1 MEQAKFTRNL
11 IVFLH
16 VKKYIQNVSLDIIIR
31 NMICNFSFQTDY
43 DTNLDFM
50 AQYYIFS
57 GANIIQNNVSIAA
70 ETVHVG
76 IKSTLLELRF
86 FYIP

>member
-1 MEQAKFTRNL
+1 MEEAKFTRNHIL
-11 IVFLH
+11 FLH
-16 VKKYIQNVSLDIIIR
+16 VKNIFRMCHEISIRR

-43 DTNLDFM
+43 VTNLDFM
-50 AQYYIFS
+50 SQHYIFS
-57 GANIIQNNVSIAA
+57 DANIIPNNVSIAA

-76 IKSTLLELRF
+76 IESTLLELRF